1 MVHIIKSSLV
11 LWYGSIFKGS
21 SAYQKA
27 LLLNPDTEVC
37 SPRGDA
43 LFIAVW
49 AKNRSVG
56 ILVSYYTFNMALL
69 PPGILEENSGW
80 V

>member
-21 SAYQKA
+21 NADRKA
-27 LLLNPDTEVC
+27 LLSNPDTEVC
-37 SPRGDA
+37 SSRGDA

-49 AKNRSVG
+49 AKDPSVG
-56 ILVSYYTFNMALL
+56 ILVSCYTFNMALL
-69 PPGILEENSGW
+69 PPGILKEDSEW